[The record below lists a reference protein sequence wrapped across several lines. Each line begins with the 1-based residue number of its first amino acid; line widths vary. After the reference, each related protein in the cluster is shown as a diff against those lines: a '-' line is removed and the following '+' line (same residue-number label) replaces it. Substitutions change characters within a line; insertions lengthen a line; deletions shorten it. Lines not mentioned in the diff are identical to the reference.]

1 MGIWDSFCFA
11 CGCPC
16 HHYFENN
23 IEYIEGV
30 YEKYLKNGK
39 RIKGKFDKELCKKI
53 DNDPKYIEK
62 LKNIVVKTRWL
73 DKCTFL
79 TNCDKVIHD
88 CIEVGANIVFKDKKG
103 VQYYQDVNYNIYPE
117 LENKTKKGIFL
128 HDDCYK
134 FIKSKYKIDLKYSD
148 VAIIPSSNDYNK
160 INHKIKYG
168 EIEKYWAQNFDFEKM
183 MIDNNE
189 YMIEPP
195 LKNEK
200 NAQRIKKIITQFKFN
215 TDKKRR
221 GPAVSATFYP
231 EKTIKYGINGLLWIK
246 SNGKWSEMKAQK
258 LINEKGK
265 IEVSALALNNIG
277 EKERKYLEG
286 IVCYGEQ
293 SEKPLMIK
301 NIKDKGKNK
310 IEIEFIGTKEEIDKL
325 LKMIN

>member
-1 MGIWDSFCFA
+1 MGTWDSWCFI
-11 CGCPC
+11 CSNTC

-30 YEKYLKNGK
+30 YEKYIKNGK

-53 DNDPKYIEK
+53 DNDPEYIEK
-62 LKNIVVKTRWL
+62 LKNIVIKTKWL

-79 TNCDKVIHD
+79 TNCDKVIHG
-88 CIEVGANIVFKDKKG
+88 CREVGGNIEFEDNKG
-103 VQYYQDVNYNIYPE
+103 NLYYQDVNYNIYPE
-117 LENKTKKGIFL
+117 IEYKTKKGIFL

-134 FIKSKYKIDLKYSD
+134 FIKSTYKIDLKYSD
-148 VAIIPSSNDYNK
+148 VAVIPSSNDYNK

-168 EIEKYWAQNFDFEKM
+168 EIEKYWAQSFDFEKM
-183 MIDNNE
+183 MMDNNE

-215 TDKKRR
+215 TDKNRK

-231 EKTIKYGINGLLWIK
+231 ENTIKYGINGLLWIK
-246 SNGKWSEMKAQK
+246 SKGKWSELKDSNK
-258 LINEKGK
+258 KDK
-265 IEVSALALNNIG
+265 IKVDLNNMS
-277 EKERKYLEG
+277 EEERKYLES

-301 NIKDKGKNK
+301 NIKENGKNQ
-310 IEIEFIGTKEEIDKL
+310 IEIEFIGEKDEFIKL
-325 LKMIN
+325 SKIMNNK

>member
-1 MGIWDSFCFA
+1 M
-11 CGCPC
+11 
-16 HHYFENN
+16 
-23 IEYIEGV
+23 
-30 YEKYLKNGK
+30 
-39 RIKGKFDKELCKKI
+39 
-53 DNDPKYIEK
+53 
-62 LKNIVVKTRWL
+62 
-73 DKCTFL
+73 
-79 TNCDKVIHD
+79 
-88 CIEVGANIVFKDKKG
+88 
-103 VQYYQDVNYNIYPE
+103 
-117 LENKTKKGIFL
+117 

-148 VAIIPSSNDYNK
+148 VAVIPSSNDYNK